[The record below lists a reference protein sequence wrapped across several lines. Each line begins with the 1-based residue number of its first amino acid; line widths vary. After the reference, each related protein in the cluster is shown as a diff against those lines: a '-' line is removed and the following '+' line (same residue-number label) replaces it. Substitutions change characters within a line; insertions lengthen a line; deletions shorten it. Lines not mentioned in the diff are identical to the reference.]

1 MKRPPGTAD
10 ADIDV
15 SATPTDD
22 VGPIRIG
29 VSARRLGEDV
39 QFDGV
44 YKRGRALSTSTAV
57 TARSREAWRRLTVL
71 ARHAKAA
78 SASFSASY
86 R

>member
-1 MKRPPGTAD
+1 LKRPPGTAD

-44 YKRGRALSTSTAV
+44 YKRGRAF
-57 TARSREAWRRLTVL
+57 RRV
-71 ARHAKAA
+71 RQ
-78 SASFSASY
+78 
-86 R
+86 